1 MAMDGSPESTVGAV
15 LNALAE
21 LAPTER
27 DQIDALAVTRTFKPG
42 EHLLRQGQPCGHVWF
57 LQQGLVRVYF
67 LRDGLDPTAWF
78 VAEGGFVSDYV
89 SFLSREPAT
98 MSIEALEP
106 TRVQGLSREAIETI
120 YRQVERGDRLGRL
133 LAEQLFVATH
143 RRLSSFYLEDAED
156 RYRAFLR
163 DYPGL
168 LQRIPQHL
176 VASFVGVRPQS
187 LSRIRRRMAG
197 EATPPEGQGDRG

>member
-1 MAMDGSPESTVGAV
+1 MTGESPEHTVGAYLDRLV
-15 LNALAE
+15 S
-21 LAPTER
+21 LAPKER
-27 DQIDALAVTRTFKPG
+27 DQIDALIVTRTFRPG
-42 EHLLRQGQPCGHVWF
+42 EHLLHEGQPCGHVWF

-67 LRDGLDPTAWF
+67 LRDGTDPTAWF
-78 VAEGGFVSDYV
+78 VAERGFVSDYA
-89 SFLSREPAT
+89 SFLSGEPAT

-106 TRVQGLSREAIETI
+106 TRTQALSREAIETI

-168 LQRIPQHL
+168 LERIPQHL
-176 VASFVGVRPQS
+176 IASFVGVRPQS
-187 LSRIRRRMAG
+187 LSRIRRRMAD
-197 EATPPEGQGDRG
+197 EGTHPRGR

>member
-1 MAMDGSPESTVGAV
+1 MAMMDGAPDHTIGAYLDGLV
-15 LNALAE
+15 ALAPKE
-21 LAPTER
+21 Q
-27 DQIDALAVTRTFKPG
+27 DQIDSLVVPRTFQPG
-42 EHLLRQGQPCGHVWF
+42 EHLLRERQPCGHVWF

-67 LRDGLDPTAWF
+67 LRDGMDPTAWF

-106 TRVQGLSREAIETI
+106 TRVQALSKAAIETI
-120 YRQVERGDRLGRL
+120 YRQVDRGDRLGRL

-163 DYPGL
+163 DYPRL

-176 VASFVGVRPQS
+176 IASFVGVRPQS
-187 LSRIRRRMAG
+187 LSRIRRRMAD
-197 EATPPEGQGDRG
+197 EATPSGGE